1 MAFSVRNN
9 SSIRKK
15 VGQFLMARVCISL
28 IVILLLAVIPLRIY
42 FSLRFELEG
51 HGFEDEGIPEV
62 DGNAG

>member
-1 MAFSVRNN
+1 M
-9 SSIRKK
+9 
-15 VGQFLMARVCISL
+15 GRVCFSL

-42 FSLRFELEG
+42 YSLRFELEG